1 MEAPK
6 IIFTSGNV
14 QNEIKRLNE
23 IKNKEKRKFSIVA
36 LINLLLVCIGII
48 LYINIKHFI
57 VMSLNISLVI
67 IFVIIYICFRLINNT
82 YEAQL
87 DFLDS
92 IKNNSF
98 RRYILIRDLMV
109 QYQYSEQGSIKIKM
123 FTYDEAELRE
133 DIEED
138 RFVFDNGRIIYQ
150 KPYITKL
157 PNS

>member
-1 MEAPK
+1 MENPK

-14 QNEIKRLNE
+14 QNEINRLNE
-23 IKNKEKRKFSIVA
+23 IKNKRKRKFYIIA
-36 LINLLLVCIGII
+36 FINLLLVCIGII
-48 LYINIKHFI
+48 LYINTKHFI
-57 VMSLNISLVI
+57 VVPLNISLVI
-67 IFVIIYICFRLINNT
+67 IFVLIYVYFYSINYT
-82 YEAQL
+82 YENQL

-98 RRYILIRDLMV
+98 RRYISMRDLIV
-109 QYQYSEQGSIKIKM
+109 QYQYSDQGSIKLKT
-123 FTYDEAELRE
+123 FTCDEEEIRE
-133 DIEED
+133 DIEEN

>member
-14 QNEIKRLNE
+14 QNEINRLNE
-23 IKNKEKRKFSIVA
+23 IKNKEKRKFSIIA
-36 LINLLLVCIGII
+36 YLLLVCIGII
-48 LYINIKHFI
+48 SFINIKHFI
-57 VMSLNISLVI
+57 VISLNISLVI
-67 IFVIIYICFRLINNT
+67 IYVIIYICFRLINNT

-87 DFLDS
+87 DFLNS
-92 IKNNSF
+92 IKNNSL
-98 RRYILIRDLMV
+98 RRYILIRDLMA
-109 QYQYSEQGSIKIKM
+109 QYQYSEQGSIKTKM

-138 RFVFDNGRIIYQ
+138 QFVFDNGRIIYQ